1 MSWNTGVDYAAMLG
15 QSSVRQEV
23 VELYRSAGLSLA
35 ADLGALA
42 RAPRISA
49 DPRAVDWMSRTSAFT
64 GKLTEPHLTVHTTGD
79 ALIPVQAE
87 SAYLRAAGTGG
98 SGPLLRQAYVDNAGH
113 CNFTTGEHVAALD
126 ALEDRISTGRWQ
138 RTDPEARGAR
148 AGTVDPA
155 TPAQYVS
162 YRPTPY
168 PRPFD
173 LARPGDRR
181 P

>member
-49 DPRAVDWMSRTSAFT
+49 NPRAVDWMSRTSAFT

-98 SGPLLRQAYVDNAGH
+98 SGPLLREAYVDNAGH
-113 CNFTTGEHVAALD
+113 CNLTTGEHVAALD

-155 TPAQYVS
+155 TPAHYVS

-173 LARPGDRR
+173 LAHPGDRR